1 MVGREER
8 GEADTDLG
16 LTPVLNIDGC
26 LLMEGT
32 CFIHCSEQGKTT
44 S

>member
-1 MVGREER
+1 MGREER

-26 LLMEGT
+26 LLMEGHVL
-32 CFIHCSEQGKTT
+32 FIVLNRGKPHPR
-44 S
+44 